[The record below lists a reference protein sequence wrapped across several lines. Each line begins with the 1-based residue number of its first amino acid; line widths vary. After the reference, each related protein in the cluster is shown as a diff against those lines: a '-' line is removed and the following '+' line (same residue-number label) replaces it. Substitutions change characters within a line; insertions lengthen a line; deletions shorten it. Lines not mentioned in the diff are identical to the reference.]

1 MTCPLSGTNQP
12 ARAKGKCIFDC
23 GRLNLFGVHACSFV
37 FIEFPN
43 SEIAALAVALMHGV
57 PFGAKHQL
65 KVNYFDDIEKY
76 ASLDT
81 AYVEPELEEFQPK
94 VEYEILVYI

>member
-1 MTCPLSGTNQP
+1 
-12 ARAKGKCIFDC
+12 
-23 GRLNLFGVHACSFV
+23 
-37 FIEFPN
+37 
-43 SEIAALAVALMHGV
+43 MHGV

-94 VEYEILVYI
+94 VEYDILVYI